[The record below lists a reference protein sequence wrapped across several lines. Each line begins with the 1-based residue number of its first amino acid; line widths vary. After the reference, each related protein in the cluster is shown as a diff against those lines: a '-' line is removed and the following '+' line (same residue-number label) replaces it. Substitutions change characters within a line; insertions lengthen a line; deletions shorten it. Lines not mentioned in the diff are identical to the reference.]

1 MPDYSE
7 LVSHIV
13 RELVSRPDDV
23 RVEIEGQGHHYL
35 VRIWTAPEDLGRVI
49 GRQGRNVEALRMV
62 VRSASLRSRDR
73 VQIEVVD

>member
-1 MPDYSE
+1 MPDYRE

-13 RELVSRPDDV
+13 RQLVSRPDDV
-23 RVEIEGQGHHYL
+23 RVEIEGQGRHYM

-49 GRQGRNVEALRMV
+49 GRQGRNVEAIRMV

-73 VQIEVVD
+73 VQVEVVD

>member
-1 MPDYSE
+1 MPDYRE

-13 RELVSRPDDV
+13 RQLVSRPDDV
-23 RVEIEGQGHHYL
+23 RVEIEAQGHHYM
-35 VRIWTAPEDLGRVI
+35 VRVWTAPEDLGRVI